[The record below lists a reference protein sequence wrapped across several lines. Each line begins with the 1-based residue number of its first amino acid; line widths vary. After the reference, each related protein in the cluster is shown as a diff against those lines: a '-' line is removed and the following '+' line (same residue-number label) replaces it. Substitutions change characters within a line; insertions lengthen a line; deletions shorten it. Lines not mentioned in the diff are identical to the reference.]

1 MSGSVASLF
10 QRLTQGVYL
19 VGVSHEDRRNAFTA
33 AWVMQVSFDPLLL
46 ALSINPRHS
55 SYALLKEG
63 SAFGIN
69 VLKKGQLDLAENY
82 GRPANADKKLTS
94 TEWTTGRF
102 GLPLLREAL
111 AWFECEVVHE
121 HPAGDHVLVLGKV
134 INGKLSLTK
143 IRTMNVNARRAVAL
157 VLYLMTTTIMK
168 K

>member
-19 VGVSHEDRRNAFTA
+19 VGVSHGDRRNAFTA

-69 VLKKGQLDLAENY
+69 VLKKSQLDLAEGY

-111 AWFECEVVHE
+111 AWFECEVVRE

-134 INGKLSLTK
+134 INGKLLDSQAEPMTY
-143 IRTMNVNARRAVAL
+143 RETGTMDGASELFPDAFGDS
-157 VLYLMTTTIMK
+157 
-168 K
+168 